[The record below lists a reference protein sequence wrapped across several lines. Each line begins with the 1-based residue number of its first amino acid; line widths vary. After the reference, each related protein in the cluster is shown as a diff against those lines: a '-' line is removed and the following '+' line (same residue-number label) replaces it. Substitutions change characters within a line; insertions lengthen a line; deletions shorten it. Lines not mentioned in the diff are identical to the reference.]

1 MSVREKII
9 LAGKQSASGGELSLR
24 QSCELLAL
32 NRSTYYYDPRPE
44 KEYNLRLMD
53 LIDEQYTRT
62 PFYGSRRLTAWLRR
76 QGHLV
81 NRKRTQRLMEKMGI
95 SAIYPAPNL
104 SKPGAGHKIF
114 PYILKDVKIVRPNQV
129 WSTDITYI
137 RMAYGFLYL
146 VAIIDW
152 YSRYV
157 LAWELSNTLDADFCL
172 EALTRAL
179 LTGTPDIFNSDQG
192 SQFTGDD
199 FTSILLARGIQI
211 SMDGRGRAL
220 DNIFVER
227 LWRSVKYEHV
237 YLNNH
242 ETVSGARVGL
252 DGYFDFYNAERP
264 HQSLD
269 YQTPSEVHFPR
280 KEVKGPE
287 KQATGRPIAAFSC
300 VN

>member
-1 MSVREKII
+1 MSARGKII
-9 LAGKQSASGGELSLR
+9 LASEQHPELSLR
-24 QSCELLAL
+24 QRCELLKL
-32 NRSTYYYDPRPE
+32 NRSTYYYNPQPE
-44 KEYNLRLMD
+44 KEYNVRLMD

-81 NRKRTQRLMEKMGI
+81 NRKRTQRLMTKMGI
-95 SAIYPAPNL
+95 SAIYPKPNL
-104 SKPGAGHKIF
+104 SKPATGHKIF
-114 PYILKDVKIVRPNQV
+114 PYLLSGVKIVRPNQV

-157 LAWELSNTLDADFCL
+157 LAWELSNTLDVEFCL
-172 EALTRAL
+172 EALRRAL
-179 LTGTPDIFNSDQG
+179 LIGTPDIFNSDQG
-192 SQFTGDD
+192 SQFTSDD
-199 FTSILLARGIQI
+199 FTGILSARGIHI

-227 LWRSVKYEHV
+227 LWRSVKYECI
-237 YLNNH
+237 YLNNY
-242 ETVSGARVGL
+242 EAVPGARVGL
-252 DGYFDFYNAERP
+252 DDYFDFYNDERL

-280 KEVKGPE
+280 KEVPTTE
-287 KQATGRPIAAFSC
+287 KRATGMPIAALTC

>member
-1 MSVREKII
+1 M
-9 LAGKQSASGGELSLR
+9 AGKQHPELSLR
-24 QSCELLAL
+24 QCCELLTL

-76 QGHLV
+76 QGHLI
-81 NRKRTQRLMEKMGI
+81 NRKRTQRLMDKMGI
-95 SAIYPAPNL
+95 SAIYPTPNL
-104 SKPGAGHKIF
+104 SKPAAGHKIF
-114 PYILKDVKIVRPNQV
+114 PYLLSGVEIVRPNQV
-129 WSTDITYI
+129 WSADITYI

-157 LAWELSNTLDADFCL
+157 LAWKLSNTMDMEFCL
-172 EALTRAL
+172 EALLEAL
-179 LTGTPDIFNSDQG
+179 RVGNPDIFNSDQG

-199 FTSILLARGIQI
+199 FTGILLARGIQI

-227 LWRSVKYEHV
+227 LWRSVKYENV
-237 YLNNH
+237 YLNNYEAAPEAH
-242 ETVSGARVGL
+242 TGL
-252 DGYFDFYNAERP
+252 DGYFDFYNDERP
-264 HQSLD
+264 HQSLG
-269 YQTPSEVHFPR
+269 YQTPSEVHFSR
-280 KEVKGPE
+280 KETTAIE
-287 KQATGRPIAAFSC
+287 KLATGMPMVAFC
-300 VN
+300 GGN